1 MASVK
6 DITSL
11 MHDPSAEDIKLVEK
25 AYSFAEN
32 AHKDHKRF
40 SGEPYFNHLFET
52 AKSLAE
58 LGFGPRT
65 ISAGLLH
72 DTIEDV
78 GVTEETIEKEF
89 GDEILFLIRGVT
101 KLGHLKY
108 RGLERHTESLRRLMV
123 ATSQDIRVLLIKLMD
138 RLHNMKTLEHVPS
151 DKQRR
156 IALETLEIFAPI
168 AHRLGMGLLRRE
180 LEDLSFKYVQPKE
193 YEETEKLRKERATP
207 TTERL
212 AKVLK
217 DLKKKLA
224 SGGITNFKT
233 DYRIKGLYSLYR
245 KLERKD
251 GDVDKIYDLA
261 ALRIVVPSVE
271 DCYKVLGI
279 VHANFR
285 PLPNKIK
292 DYIAFPKPNG
302 YQSIH
307 TTVFTGDGSLVEIQI
322 RTEKMHQEAEYGIAS
337 HVLYKERP
345 GGTIERQSINW
356 LRSLIPFVG
365 SRKTAVTPKANPKK
379 DLPHASRTKYSIS
392 TVPRWVEDLA
402 GVDEA
407 GQGKEFMDK
416 LKTDFFSHRV
426 FAFTP
431 KGDVVDLPIG
441 ASPVDF
447 AYAIHSDIG
456 DHLTGAKV
464 NGKLVSIDTPLH
476 NGDIVEI
483 MTKESAHPNAKWLD
497 VAKTSFAQKHIRAAI
512 ARKEAAGGK
521 VSTKR

>member
-6 DITSL
+6 DIISA
-11 MHDPSAEDIKLVEK
+11 MHTPSPEDAKLVEK

-40 SGEPYFNHLFET
+40 SGEPYFNHLYET

-65 ISAGLLH
+65 VSAGLLH
-72 DTIEDV
+72 DSIEDV
-78 GVTEETIEKEF
+78 GITEEQIQKEF
-89 GDEILFLIRGVT
+89 GEEILFLIRGVT

-138 RLHNMKTLEHVPS
+138 RLHNMKTLDHVPK
-151 DKQRR
+151 DKQKR

-180 LEDLSFKYVQPKE
+180 LEDLSFKYVYPEE
-193 YEETEKLRKERATP
+193 YEETDKLRKDRAILS
-207 TTERL
+207 TERL
-212 AKVLK
+212 AKVLR
-217 DLKKKLA
+217 DLKKQLA
-224 SGGITNFKT
+224 KNNIREFKT
-233 DYRIKGLYSLYR
+233 DYRIKGLFSLYR
-245 KLERKD
+245 KLERKG
-251 GDVDKIYDLA
+251 GDIDKIYDLA
-261 ALRIVVPSVE
+261 ALRIIVPTVE

-279 VHANFR
+279 VHANWR

-307 TTVFTGDGSLVEIQI
+307 TTVFTGEGSLIEIQI

-337 HVLYKERP
+337 HVLYKELP
-345 GGTIERQSINW
+345 EGGKERQSVNW

-365 SRKTAVTPKANPKK
+365 RKPPEAQVKKARK
-379 DLPHASRTKYSIS
+379 DSHSITRTKYSLS
-392 TVPRWVEDLA
+392 NVPRWVDDLA
-402 GVDEA
+402 EVDEA

-431 KGDVVDLPIG
+431 KGDVVDLPVG
-441 ASPVDF
+441 AFPVDF

-456 DHLTGAKV
+456 NHLTGAKV
-464 NGKLVSIDTPLH
+464 NGKLVSLDTVLH

-483 MTKESAHPNAKWLD
+483 MTKDSAHPNAKWLE
-497 VAKTSFAQKHIRAAI
+497 VAKTSMAQKHIRAAL
-512 ARKEAAGGK
+512 AKKEPGK
-521 VSTKR
+521 S